1 MAKVKKRTENLSAS
15 LEDYLEAILELSA
28 NDGHAHS
35 KDIAERLNVA
45 RPSVTG
51 ALRTLRKKG
60 LANYEPYGSVTLTK
74 AGKTAAEKVARRH
87 EIIKSFF
94 VDVLGVDRQTAQQAA
109 CKAEHA
115 LGPEVISKLLCF
127 SEFFGRQSKNGNGLI
142 RRFRKFCNQI
152 EKSSKV

>member
-1 MAKVKKRTENLSAS
+1 MVVTKKTDLSAS

-28 NDGHAHS
+28 DEGHAHS

-51 ALRTLRKKG
+51 ALRTLKKKG

-74 AGKTAAEKVARRH
+74 AGRTAAEKVALKH

-94 VDVLGVDRQTAQQAA
+94 VDVLGVESETAQQAA

-115 LGPEVISKLLCF
+115 LGPDVISKLLSF
-127 SEFFGRQSKNGNGLI
+127 SEFFGRHNKNGHNFI
-142 RRFRKFCNQI
+142 RRFQKFCNQK
-152 EKSSKV
+152 EKSSKA

>member
-1 MAKVKKRTENLSAS
+1 MSAS
-15 LEDYLEAILELSA
+15 LEDYLEVILNLSA
-28 NDGHAHS
+28 QDGHAHS
-35 KDIAERLNVA
+35 KDIAEKLNVA

-51 ALRTLRKKG
+51 ALRTLKKKG

-74 AGKTAAEKVARRH
+74 AGKAAAKKVARKH

-94 VDVLGVDRQTAQQAA
+94 VDVLGVDGEVAQQAA

-115 LGPEVISKLLCF
+115 LGPEVISKLLSF
-127 SEFFGRQSKNGNGLI
+127 SDFVGQRSKNGNGLI

>member
-1 MAKVKKRTENLSAS
+1 LSAS
-15 LEDYLEAILELSA
+15 LEDYLEVILNLSA
-28 NDGHAHS
+28 QDGHAHS
-35 KDIAERLNVA
+35 KDIAEKLNVA

-51 ALRTLRKKG
+51 ALRTLKKKG

-74 AGKTAAEKVARRH
+74 AGKAAAKKVARKH

-94 VDVLGVDRQTAQQAA
+94 VDVLGVDGEVAQQAA

-115 LGPEVISKLLCF
+115 LGPEVISKLLSF
-127 SEFFGRQSKNGNGLI
+127 SDFVGQRSKNGNGLI

>member
-1 MAKVKKRTENLSAS
+1 MTAKRHNGLSAS
-15 LEDYLEAILELSA
+15 LEDYLEVILNLSA
-28 NDGHAHS
+28 QDGHAHS
-35 KDIAERLNVA
+35 KDIAEKLNVA

-51 ALRTLRKKG
+51 ALRTLKKKG

-74 AGKTAAEKVARRH
+74 AGKAAAKKVARKH

-94 VDVLGVDRQTAQQAA
+94 VDVLGVDGEVAQQAA

-115 LGPEVISKLLCF
+115 LGPEVISKLLSF
-127 SEFFGRQSKNGNGLI
+127 SDFVGQRSKNGNGLI

>member
-1 MAKVKKRTENLSAS
+1 M
-15 LEDYLEAILELSA
+15 EDYLEAILNLSA

-35 KDIAERLNVA
+35 KDIAEKLGVA

-51 ALRTLRKKG
+51 ALRTLKKKG

-74 AGKTAAEKVARRH
+74 SGKAAAEKVARKH

-94 VDVLGVDRQTAQQAA
+94 VDVLGVDGPIAQQSA

-115 LGPEVISKLLCF
+115 FGPAVISRLLDF
-127 SEFFGRQSKNGNGLI
+127 SKFINRQGRSGNDFI
-142 RRFRKFCNQI
+142 ARFQKFCSQSGN
-152 EKSSKV
+152 SSRI

>member
-1 MAKVKKRTENLSAS
+1 MAIIKTTPLSAS
-15 LEDYLEAILELSA
+15 LEDYLEAILNLSTK
-28 NDGHAHS
+28 DGHAHS

-51 ALRTLRKKG
+51 ALRTLKKKG
-60 LANYEPYGSVTLTK
+60 LADYKPYGSVTLTK
-74 AGKTAAEKVARRH
+74 TGRKAARKVARKH

-94 VDVLGVDRQTAQQAA
+94 VDVLGVENETAQQAA

-127 SEFFGRQSKNGNGLI
+127 SEFVGQHRTNGHNLI
-142 RRFRKFCNQI
+142 RRFQKFCNHI
-152 EKSSKV
+152 EKDTKV